1 MKSFQRL
8 LSVTLALILLL
19 SAFTACDSSDVED
32 TTEKDS
38 VVTTEPAETT
48 VSETESESET
58 VFFPNIEKKDYSADF
73 FLSIQPDSN
82 YMEYHWVEESE
93 NDALSQAIYD
103 RQQKVF
109 DYLGVDLIATRTLTS
124 KQYVEP
130 FKIAVKNKDGSVDA
144 LLTHH
149 YHGIDSFISENYL
162 ADFNSFSQLDLT
174 ADYWNSG
181 IMEEVALGG
190 RMYLGKSDFNILCT
204 HVITFNKTMMD
215 KYEDALDENVYEMVD
230 NKHWTLDQMISL
242 ANLVYIDEGSD
253 GHTINDTF
261 GIIGE
266 QDAAFCG
273 FLLASDIVMI
283 EPDENGKYSLSVYND
298 KNRAR
303 TTDLI
308 EKLRNLAKDECSWFW
323 KWGENDKV
331 INFYDNTSLLGL
343 TNTNRLPYYLNYEVN
358 FGVLPYPMYDE
369 TQKDVGYRSLQFGG
383 FTCIPSFVSNP
394 EMVGDTLEMLS
405 FFSEEVNVTFYEKL
419 LGKQVADAPL
429 DTKMLEIVWEGIG
442 TDFAQTFYSAFL
454 DTNIFHMMPH
464 LTYADATESVASF
477 IAAKESMVNKKID
490 KFVRAVEKKK

>member
-1 MKSFQRL
+1 MKLYLKLISL
-8 LSVTLALILLL
+8 MLTLTIL
-19 SAFTACDSSDVED
+19 SASLLACDSGETEN
-32 TTEKDS
+32 TTES
-38 VVTTEPAETT
+38 NAIVTTEPADTSK
-48 VSETESESET
+48 SETESETESA
-58 VFFPNIEKKDYSADF
+58 FFPDVASKDYGADF

-82 YMEYHWVEESE
+82 YMEYHWVEESA

-109 DYLGVDLIATRTLTS
+109 DFLGVDIIANKTLTS
-124 KQYVEP
+124 KQYVDP
-130 FKIAVKNKDGSVDA
+130 FKIAVKSKDGSVDA

-162 ADFNSFSQLDLT
+162 ADFNSFSQLDLS
-174 ADYWNSG
+174 ADYWNAE

-204 HVITFNKTMMD
+204 HVITINKDMMD
-215 KYEDALDENVYEMVD
+215 KYADSLDETVYEMVD
-230 NKHWTLDQMISL
+230 NYRWTLDQMISL

-283 EPDENGKYSLSVYND
+283 EPNEEGKYVLSVYND

-308 EKLRNLAKDECSWFW
+308 EKLRNLAKDESSWFW

-331 INFYDNTSLLGL
+331 VNFHENTSLLGL
-343 TNTNRLPYYLNYEVN
+343 TNTNRLPYYLNYDVN

-369 TQKDVGYRSLQFGG
+369 SQKDVGYRSLQFGG

-405 FFSEEVNVTFYEKL
+405 FYSEEVNIAFYEKL

-464 LTYADATESVASF
+464 LTYADATDSVASF
-477 IAAKESMVNKKID
+477 VAAKENMVNKKID
-490 KFVRAVEKKK
+490 KFIRAVEKMK